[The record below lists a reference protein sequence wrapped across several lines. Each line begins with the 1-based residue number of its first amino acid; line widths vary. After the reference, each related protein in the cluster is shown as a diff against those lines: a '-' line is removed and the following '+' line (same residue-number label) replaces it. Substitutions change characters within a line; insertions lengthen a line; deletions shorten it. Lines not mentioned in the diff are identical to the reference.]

1 MNIAFFDVDETVID
15 CKSMFV
21 FAKYY
26 LDEDMKGRYG
36 ISFAT
41 LMEQIHRKV
50 EDGASRETVNRFYY
64 ETFAGHSQRQ
74 VREAA
79 RALYAAQPYPLRPNT
94 VERLRE
100 HQRAGDEVVFVSG
113 AMVDIIYPLMEQLNV
128 RSAHC
133 SLPAI
138 RDGRY
143 TGELLSQAI
152 GTGKAAAVERF
163 CAIFSVAPERCS
175 AYGDHVSD
183 QHLLSAVGFG
193 VAVNPDEAMT
203 KLARN
208 SGWEILA

>member
-64 ETFAGHSQRQ
+64 ETFAGHSQRE

-100 HQRAGDEVVFVSG
+100 HQRAALEHPGRT
-113 AMVDIIYPLMEQLNV
+113 A
-128 RSAHC
+128 RSVG
-133 SLPAI
+133 
-138 RDGRY
+138 RDGHHRA
-143 TGELLSQAI
+143 GVHESPHLHH
-152 GTGKAAAVERF
+152 R
-163 CAIFSVAPERCS
+163 PCS
-175 AYGDHVSD
+175 PS
-183 QHLLSAVGFG
+183 
-193 VAVNPDEAMT
+193 
-203 KLARN
+203 
-208 SGWEILA
+208 